1 MDEPPNRPVALL
13 PGAPGSVPW
22 SAP

>member
-1 MDEPPNRPVALL
+1 MDEPPSTPVALL